1 MEHSTYYDHDYS
13 PVFVLD
19 KEFNVTYFNGL
30 AGTFL
35 KLSPRKINGK
45 DIKELIPLPESL
57 WHDLKSQAL
66 SLGSVGVSSE
76 TDFLYLGDSFSFV
89 FRLQNNG
96 DEFLLFCNDLS
107 VEKKLHIKYQKQV
120 ELLKESHNQLLQ
132 ADKVR
137 AIGELTAGISHE
149 INNPLTVASGN
160 TEILGFSLEEE
171 DLNAQRELITSCVDN
186 LDESLGRINEI
197 ISGMKGFLHQ
207 GQGDKKEYI
216 NLDDVIKA
224 AVKLTSST
232 LKEYNIDLKF
242 NASNGQSV
250 VLGNQT
256 KLEQIVIN
264 LIQNSADGI
273 KQKGQSD
280 GLIEIFL
287 GKSSSGH
294 YQTLS
299 VVDNGAG
306 IESKDIP
313 KIFDSFFTTK
323 EMGDGTG
330 LGLSICKKIAEDH
343 QGDLEFENSNNGA
356 RFTLKLPVI
365 EVSSYASNDEFFSK
379 INDVDGRKVL
389 VVDNDATILNLC
401 QKIFESTK
409 YIFIGS
415 TGGAEALDV
424 LQKYEVDLIITD
436 LNMPGIDGRTFVRK
450 LRESNGSV
458 PVFYLSSENGLK
470 TYDADKVD
478 LNLSG
483 ILLKPFKTE
492 QLVNLLNKAFSNS

>member
-1 MEHSTYYDHDYS
+1 MDYSKYYDHDYS
-13 PVFVLD
+13 PIFILD
-19 KEFNVTYFNGL
+19 KDFIVNYFNGL

-45 DIKELIPLPESL
+45 PINELIPIPTQI
-57 WHDLKSQAL
+57 WQDLKSQSL
-66 SLGSVGVSSE
+66 SEGSVGVSSE
-76 TDFLYLGDSFSFV
+76 TDFNYLDQSFSFV

-96 DEFLLFCNDLS
+96 EHFVLFCNDLS

-160 TEILGFSLEEE
+160 AEILGFSLEEE
-171 DLNAQRELITSCVDN
+171 DLNAQRELITSCIEN

-197 ISGMKGFLHQ
+197 ITGMKGFLHQ
-207 GQGDKKEYI
+207 GQAEKKEYI
-216 NLDDVIKA
+216 NLNDVVKA
-224 AVKLTSST
+224 AIKLTAST
-232 LKEYNIDLKF
+232 LKEYKIDLRF
-242 NASNGQSV
+242 NPNNGQSV

-256 KLEQIVIN
+256 KLEQVVIN

-273 KQKGQSD
+273 KQKKCND
-280 GLIEIFL
+280 GFIEILL
-287 GKSSSGH
+287 GKSPSGH

-306 IESKDIP
+306 IEAKDAP
-313 KIFDSFFTTK
+313 KIFETFFTTK
-323 EMGDGTG
+323 EMGEGTG

-343 QGDLEFENSNNGA
+343 QGDLELVSSDDGA
-356 RFTLKLPVI
+356 RFILKLPVI

-450 LRESNGSV
+450 LRESNENV
-458 PVFYLSSENGLK
+458 PVFYLSSDNGLK
-470 TYDADKVD
+470 TYDADKEE
-478 LNLSG
+478 LNLGG

-492 QLVNLLNKAFSNS
+492 ELVNLLNKAFSNS